1 MATVGSMAQ
10 VNVRVDRSVKER
22 AEEALRLSGGTLPDL
37 IKKVV
42 AKVAQ
47 GGGQCEEVLAAVDDR
62 RARSSVRRVVGS
74 GGSALRGPGHRY
86 VVRVR
91 RSRLGRNLFRS
102 HGRALSPKGDDPVS
116 GAPLKI
122 MVDANVWVDSFCVDH
137 AESLAARAFI
147 GRATETGALLFFPVH
162 IAKDVLYVVQHELK
176 RSVLASGGALDE
188 ASARAIGDA
197 ALAFVRNMTENA
209 TAVGADASDL
219 WLADKYLAL
228 HRDYE
233 DNLVL
238 AACKRAQVDYLVTND
253 RKLLEHADLAAKTPR
268 QMMPILALAERGDA
282 AIG

>member
-1 MATVGSMAQ
+1 M
-10 VNVRVDRSVKER
+10 
-22 AEEALRLSGGTLPDL
+22 
-37 IKKVV
+37 
-42 AKVAQ
+42 
-47 GGGQCEEVLAAVDDR
+47 GGGR
-62 RARSSVRRVVGS
+62 
-74 GGSALRGPGHRY
+74 SALRGPGHRY
-86 VVRVR
+86 VARIR
-91 RSRLGRNLFRS
+91 RSRLGNNLFRS

-122 MVDANVWVDSFCVDH
+122 MVDANVWVDSFCADH
-137 AESLAARAFI
+137 AESLAARALI
-147 GRATETGALLFFPVH
+147 GQATEAGALLFFPVH

-176 RSVLASGGALDE
+176 RSVLASGGALGE

-253 RKLLEHADLAAKTPR
+253 RKLLEHANLAAKTPR
-268 QMMPILALAERGDA
+268 QMMPILALAKRGGT

>member
-1 MATVGSMAQ
+1 M
-10 VNVRVDRSVKER
+10 
-22 AEEALRLSGGTLPDL
+22 GG
-37 IKKVV
+37 
-42 AKVAQ
+42 
-47 GGGQCEEVLAAVDDR
+47 
-62 RARSSVRRVVGS
+62 

-86 VVRVR
+86 VARIR
-91 RSRLGRNLFRS
+91 RSRLGHNLFGS

-219 WLADKYLAL
+219 WLADKYLTL

-268 QMMPILALAERGDA
+268 QMMPILALAKRDGA

>member
-1 MATVGSMAQ
+1 M
-10 VNVRVDRSVKER
+10 
-22 AEEALRLSGGTLPDL
+22 
-37 IKKVV
+37 
-42 AKVAQ
+42 
-47 GGGQCEEVLAAVDDR
+47 
-62 RARSSVRRVVGS
+62 
-74 GGSALRGPGHRY
+74 
-86 VVRVR
+86 
-91 RSRLGRNLFRS
+91 
-102 HGRALSPKGDDPVS
+102 S

-147 GRATETGALLFFPVH
+147 GQATETGALLFFPVH

-188 ASARAIGDA
+188 ASARAICDA
-197 ALAFVRNMTENA
+197 ALAFARNMTENA

-268 QMMPILALAERGDA
+268 QMMPILALAERGGA
-282 AIG
+282 VIG

>member
-1 MATVGSMAQ
+1 MGAVSGMAQ
-10 VNVRVDRSVKER
+10 VNVRVDRQVKNR
-22 AEEALRLSGGTLPDL
+22 AEEVLRLSGGSLPEL

-47 GGGQCEEVLAAVDDR
+47 GGGQCEEVLAA
-62 RARSSVRRVVGS
+62 ARYSVRRIMGG

-86 VVRVR
+86 VARIR
-91 RSRLGRNLFRS
+91 RSRLGHNLFRGY
-102 HGRALSPKGDDPVS
+102 GRSLSPKGDDPVS

-122 MVDANVWVDSFCVDH
+122 MVDANVWVDSFCADH

-147 GRATETGALLFFPVH
+147 GQAAEAGALMFFPVH

-219 WLADKYLAL
+219 WLADKFLAL

-253 RKLLEHADLAAKTPR
+253 RKLLEHADLAAKTPC
-268 QMMPILALAERGDA
+268 QMMPILALAERGGA

>member
-1 MATVGSMAQ
+1 MPTYGLIRFALTMPSRLPR
-10 VNVRVDRSVKER
+10 VRLLDRRRRRGIAV
-22 AEEALRLSGGTLPDL
+22 LSG
-37 IKKVV
+37 
-42 AKVAQ
+42 AY
-47 GGGQCEEVLAAVDDR
+47 R
-62 RARSSVRRVVGS
+62 
-74 GGSALRGPGHRY
+74 
-86 VVRVR
+86 
-91 RSRLGRNLFRS
+91 
-102 HGRALSPKGDDPVS
+102 
-116 GAPLKI
+116 
-122 MVDANVWVDSFCVDH
+122 
-137 AESLAARAFI
+137 
-147 GRATETGALLFFPVH
+147 
-162 IAKDVLYVVQHELK
+162 KDVLYVVQHELK

-253 RKLLEHADLAAKTPR
+253 RKLLEHADLAAKTPHR
-268 QMMPILALAERGDA
+268 MMPILALAERGGA

>member
-1 MATVGSMAQ
+1 M
-10 VNVRVDRSVKER
+10 
-22 AEEALRLSGGTLPDL
+22 
-37 IKKVV
+37 
-42 AKVAQ
+42 
-47 GGGQCEEVLAAVDDR
+47 
-62 RARSSVRRVVGS
+62 
-74 GGSALRGPGHRY
+74 
-86 VVRVR
+86 
-91 RSRLGRNLFRS
+91 
-102 HGRALSPKGDDPVS
+102 S

-137 AESLAARAFI
+137 VESLAARAFI
-147 GRATETGALLFFPVH
+147 GQAAETGALLFFPVH
-162 IAKDVLYVVQHELK
+162 IAKDVLYVVQHELR

-253 RKLLEHADLAAKTPR
+253 RKLLEHADLAAKKPR
-268 QMMPILALAERGDA
+268 QMMPILALAERGGA

>member
-1 MATVGSMAQ
+1 M
-10 VNVRVDRSVKER
+10 
-22 AEEALRLSGGTLPDL
+22 
-37 IKKVV
+37 
-42 AKVAQ
+42 
-47 GGGQCEEVLAAVDDR
+47 
-62 RARSSVRRVVGS
+62 
-74 GGSALRGPGHRY
+74 
-86 VVRVR
+86 
-91 RSRLGRNLFRS
+91 
-102 HGRALSPKGDDPVS
+102 S

-147 GRATETGALLFFPVH
+147 GQATETGALLFFPVH

-188 ASARAIGDA
+188 TSARAIGDA

-209 TAVGADASDL
+209 MVVGADASDL

-238 AACKRAQVDYLVTND
+238 AACKRAQVDYLVTCRSCSEDPAPND
-253 RKLLEHADLAAKTPR
+253 ADSCFGRTRRRGYRLTRTSCGPLGRQCAKGPASAIYKSSALMAGLSASCSAAFSS
-268 QMMPILALAERGDA
+268 ESFSA
-282 AIG
+282 ARLR

>member
-1 MATVGSMAQ
+1 M
-10 VNVRVDRSVKER
+10 
-22 AEEALRLSGGTLPDL
+22 
-37 IKKVV
+37 
-42 AKVAQ
+42 
-47 GGGQCEEVLAAVDDR
+47 
-62 RARSSVRRVVGS
+62 
-74 GGSALRGPGHRY
+74 
-86 VVRVR
+86 
-91 RSRLGRNLFRS
+91 
-102 HGRALSPKGDDPVS
+102 S

-147 GRATETGALLFFPVH
+147 GQAAEAGALMLH

-268 QMMPILALAERGDA
+268 QMMPILALAERGGA

>member
-1 MATVGSMAQ
+1 M
-10 VNVRVDRSVKER
+10 
-22 AEEALRLSGGTLPDL
+22 
-37 IKKVV
+37 
-42 AKVAQ
+42 
-47 GGGQCEEVLAAVDDR
+47 
-62 RARSSVRRVVGS
+62 
-74 GGSALRGPGHRY
+74 
-86 VVRVR
+86 
-91 RSRLGRNLFRS
+91 
-102 HGRALSPKGDDPVS
+102 S

-147 GRATETGALLFFPVH
+147 GQATETGALLFFPVH
-162 IAKDVLYVVQHELK
+162 IAKDVLHVVQHELK
-176 RSVLASGGALDE
+176 RSVLA
-188 ASARAIGDA
+188 DA

-219 WLADKYLAL
+219 WLADKYLTL

-268 QMMPILALAERGDA
+268 QMMPILALAERGGA

>member
-1 MATVGSMAQ
+1 M
-10 VNVRVDRSVKER
+10 
-22 AEEALRLSGGTLPDL
+22 
-37 IKKVV
+37 
-42 AKVAQ
+42 
-47 GGGQCEEVLAAVDDR
+47 
-62 RARSSVRRVVGS
+62 
-74 GGSALRGPGHRY
+74 
-86 VVRVR
+86 
-91 RSRLGRNLFRS
+91 
-102 HGRALSPKGDDPVS
+102 
-116 GAPLKI
+116 
-122 MVDANVWVDSFCVDH
+122 DANVWVDSFCVDH

-147 GRATETGALLFFPVH
+147 GQATEAGALLFFPVH

-188 ASARAIGDA
+188 ASACNWRCGVGVCSEHD
-197 ALAFVRNMTENA
+197 RKR

-268 QMMPILALAERGDA
+268 QMMPILVLAERGGA

>member
-1 MATVGSMAQ
+1 M
-10 VNVRVDRSVKER
+10 
-22 AEEALRLSGGTLPDL
+22 GG
-37 IKKVV
+37 
-42 AKVAQ
+42 
-47 GGGQCEEVLAAVDDR
+47 
-62 RARSSVRRVVGS
+62 
-74 GGSALRGPGHRY
+74 GGSALCGPGHRY

-116 GAPLKI
+116 GSPLKI

-147 GRATETGALLFFPVH
+147 GQATETGALLFFPVH

-176 RSVLASGGALDE
+176 RSVLANGGALDE

-219 WLADKYLAL
+219 WLADKYLSASSRLRGQLGTRCVQARAGRLLGDQRSQAARICRSCSKDATPNDANSCFGRTRRRGYRLTRTVCGPLGRRCARGPASAIYKSSAL
-228 HRDYE
+228 MAG
-233 DNLVL
+233 LSASCS
-238 AACKRAQVDYLVTND
+238 AAFSSEQSS
-253 RKLLEHADLAAKTPR
+253 AAR
-268 QMMPILALAERGDA
+268 LR
-282 AIG
+282 